1 MPPPRAAVPVA
12 LLILALAAG
21 AVRAAD
27 DLASD
32 AAALQAFLEPFG
44 SATVSWNASQPACS
58 WTGVVCTA
66 GRVTEIHLPGDGLR
80 GPLPVGVLGGLTK
93 LAVLSLRYNALS
105 GQLPPDLASC
115 IELRVIN
122 LQSNLLSGELP
133 AAVLALPA
141 LTQLNLAENRFSGR
155 IPPSIAKNGRLQV
168 LYLDGN
174 RLTGVLPDV
183 SMPSL
188 TMLNVSFNNLT
199 GEVPKSLSG
208 MPATSFLGMPLCGK
222 PLPPCRAPSSSEPP
236 SLPPALAPEA
246 PAASSDSRGRG
257 RHHLAGGAIAGIVI
271 GCAFGFLLIA
281 AVLLLVCGALRR
293 EPRSTYRSH
302 DAVAAELALH
312 SKEAMSPNA
321 YTPRVSDARPPPS
334 VPPAVAAAAVG
345 KKKLFFFG
353 RIPRPYD
360 LEDLLRASA
369 EVLGKGTY
377 GTTYKAAI
385 ESGPVMAV
393 KRLKE
398 TSLPEREFR
407 DKVAA
412 IGGIDH
418 PNVVPLQAYYFS
430 KDEKLMVY
438 EFVAMGSLSSMLH
451 GTNSVLLKQ
460 APSLFWCSNSTRFSD
475 VGLVVTAGNR
485 GSGRSPLSWE
495 SRRRIALASARG
507 LEYIHA
513 TGSLVTHGNIRSSN
527 ILLSRSVDAR
537 VADHGLA
544 HLVGP
549 AGAPAATRV
558 AGYRAPEVVADPRRV
573 SQKADVY
580 SFGVLLLEML
590 TGKAPTHAVLHDEGV
605 DLPRWARSVVKEEW
619 TAEVFDTEL
628 LRHPGAEEQ
637 MVEMLR
643 LAMDCTVPAPDQRP
657 AMPEIVARI
666 EEIGAA
672 GSASAARPGRSVS
685 MDEADDRPLR
695 PTGSIRQS

>member
-1 MPPPRAAVPVA
+1 MLPPRAAAAPVA
-12 LLILALAAG
+12 PLLLLTLALAAG
-21 AVRAAD
+21 AARAAD

-32 AAALQAFLEPFG
+32 AASLQAFLAPFG
-44 SATVSWNASQPACS
+44 SATVTWDASRPACS
-58 WTGVVCTA
+58 WTGVVCTG

-80 GPLPVGVLGGLTK
+80 GALPVGALGGLTK

-105 GQLPPDLASC
+105 GPLPPDIASC
-115 IELRVIN
+115 VELRVIN

-141 LTQLNLAENRFSGR
+141 LTQLNLAGNRFSGR
-155 IPPSIAKNGRLQV
+155 IPPSIAKNGRLQL

-174 RLTGVLPDV
+174 RLTGEVPDV
-183 SMPSL
+183 IMPSL
-188 TMLNVSFNNLT
+188 TALNVSFNNLT

-222 PLPPCRAPSSSEPP
+222 PLLPCRAPSSSEPP
-236 SLPPALAPEA
+236 SRPPTLAPEA
-246 PAASSDSRGRG
+246 PAGSSDIRGG
-257 RHHLAGGAIAGIVI
+257 DRHRLAGGALAGIVI

-281 AVLLLVCGALRR
+281 AVLVLVCGALRR
-293 EPRSTYRSH
+293 EPRATYRSH

-312 SKEAMSPNA
+312 SKEAMSPNG

-334 VPPAVAAAAVG
+334 VPPALPTASVG

-369 EVLGKGTY
+369 EVLGKGTF

-451 GTNSVLLKQ
+451 G
-460 APSLFWCSNSTRFSD
+460 
-475 VGLVVTAGNR
+475 NR
-485 GSGRSPLSWE
+485 GSGRSPLNWE
-495 SRRRIALASARG
+495 SRRRIALASGRG

-513 TGSLVTHGNIRSSN
+513 TGSMVTHGNIKSSN

-537 VADHGLA
+537 VADHGMA

-549 AGAPAATRV
+549 AGAPATRV

-573 SQKADVY
+573 SQKTDVY
-580 SFGVLLLEML
+580 SFGVLLLELL

-619 TAEVFDTEL
+619 TAEVFDAEL
-628 LRHPGAEEQ
+628 LRHPGAEEE

-643 LAMDCTVPAPDQRP
+643 LAMDCTVPTPDQRP

-666 EEIGAA
+666 QEIGAA
-672 GSASAARPGRSVS
+672 GSASTARTGRSAS

>member
-1 MPPPRAAVPVA
+1 MLPPPLLLLIVAMAAVVA
-12 LLILALAAG
+12 ALAA
-21 AVRAAD
+21 D
-27 DLASD
+27 DPASD
-32 AAALQAFLEPFG
+32 AAALLAFLAPFG
-44 SATVSWNASQPACS
+44 SATVSWNASRPACS

-80 GPLPVGVLGGLTK
+80 GELPAGALGGLTK

-105 GQLPPDLASC
+105 GALPPDLASC
-115 IELRVIN
+115 VQLRVIN

-141 LTQLNLAENRFSGR
+141 LTQLNLAQNRFSGK
-155 IPPSIAKNGRLQV
+155 IPASIATNGRLQL

-174 RLTGVLPDV
+174 RLTGKLPDV
-183 SMPSL
+183 SMPPSL
-188 TMLNVSFNNLT
+188 TSFNVSFNNLT
-199 GEVPKSLSG
+199 GEVPKGFSG
-208 MPATSFLGMPLCGK
+208 SPAASFLGMPQLCGK
-222 PLPPCRAPSSSEPP
+222 PLPPCQQAPGSPEQPPSSQ
-236 SLPPALAPEA
+236 PPALAPGGA
-246 PAASSDSRGRG
+246 PAASTDGRGRG

-271 GCAFGFLLIA
+271 GCAFGFLLA
-281 AVLLLVCGALRR
+281 AAALLLACGALRR
-293 EPRSTYRSH
+293 EPRPTYRSR

-321 YTPRVSDARPPPS
+321 YTPRVSDARPA
-334 VPPAVAAAAVG
+334 PPAVAAAAVG

-430 KDEKLMVY
+430 KNEKLMVY

-451 GTNSVLLKQ
+451 
-460 APSLFWCSNSTRFSD
+460 
-475 VGLVVTAGNR
+475 GNR

-495 SRRRIALASARG
+495 SRRRIALAAARG

-513 TGSLVTHGNIRSSN
+513 TGSMVTHGNIKSSN

-544 HLVGP
+544 HLVGLG
-549 AGAPAATRV
+549 GAPATRV
-558 AGYRAPEVVADPRRV
+558 AGYRAPEVVADPRLAAA

-580 SFGVLLLEML
+580 SFGVLLLELL
-590 TGKAPTHAVLHDEGV
+590 TGKAPTHAVLRDEGV
-605 DLPRWARSVVKEEW
+605 DLPRWARSVVREEW
-619 TAEVFDTEL
+619 TAEVFDAEL
-628 LRHPGAEEQ
+628 LRRPGAEEE
-637 MVEMLR
+637 MVEVLR
-643 LAMDCTVPAPDQRP
+643 LAMDCTEPAPDQRP

-672 GSASAARPGRSVS
+672 AGSSAGRPGRSAS
-685 MDEADDRPLR
+685 IDEADDRPLR
-695 PTGSIRQS
+695 PTGPIRQS

>member
-1 MPPPRAAVPVA
+1 MLPPRAAAV
-12 LLILALAAG
+12 LLLLLSLALEARVG
-21 AVRAAD
+21 AAD

-32 AAALQAFLEPFG
+32 AAALQAFLAPFG
-44 SATVSWNASQPACS
+44 SATVSWNSSQPTCS

-80 GPLPVGVLGGLTK
+80 GALPNGALGGLTR

-105 GQLPPDLASC
+105 GALPPDLASC
-115 IELRVIN
+115 VELRVLN
-122 LQSNLLSGELP
+122 VQSNLLSGELP

-141 LTQLNLAENRFSGR
+141 LTQLNLAGNRFSGR
-155 IPPSIAKNGRLQV
+155 IPPAIAKNGRLQL

-174 RLTGVLPDV
+174 RLTGELPDV
-183 SMPSL
+183 TMPSL
-188 TMLNVSFNNLT
+188 TALNVSFNNLT
-199 GEVPKSLSG
+199 GAVPAG
-208 MPATSFLGMPLCGK
+208 FGAMPTESFLGMPLCGR
-222 PLPPCRAPSSSEPP
+222 PLPPCRGAPVSGPPSSQ
-236 SLPPALAPEA
+236 PPALPPGAPDA
-246 PAASSDSRGRG
+246 SAAGDRGRG

-271 GCAFGFLLIA
+271 GCALGFLLVA
-281 AVLLLVCGALRR
+281 AALVLACGALRR
-293 EPRSTYRSH
+293 EPRRATYRSH

-312 SKEAMSPNA
+312 SKEAMSPNG
-321 YTPRVSDARPPPS
+321 YTPRVSDARPPPPPAS
-334 VPPAVAAAAVG
+334 VPAAAAVG
-345 KKKLFFFG
+345 RKKLFFFG

-451 GTNSVLLKQ
+451 G
-460 APSLFWCSNSTRFSD
+460 
-475 VGLVVTAGNR
+475 NR

-513 TGSLVTHGNIRSSN
+513 TGSMVTHGNVRSSN

-549 AGAPAATRV
+549 AGAPTTRV
-558 AGYRAPEVVADPRRV
+558 AGYRAPEVVADPRRG
-573 SQKADVY
+573 SQKGDVY
-580 SFGVLLLEML
+580 SFGVLLLELL

-619 TAEVFDTEL
+619 TSEVFDTEL
-628 LRHPGAEEQ
+628 LRHPGAEDE
-637 MVEMLR
+637 MVDMLR

-666 EEIGAA
+666 EEIAGGAGAA
-672 GSASAARPGRSVS
+672 ASTARSARGAS

-695 PTGSIRQS
+695 PTGSIRQQQS

>member
-1 MPPPRAAVPVA
+1 MLPPRAAAVLLMA
-12 LLILALAAG
+12 LALALAARVG
-21 AVRAAD
+21 AD

-32 AAALQAFLEPFG
+32 TVALQAFIAPFG
-44 SATVSWNASQPACS
+44 SATVSWNSSQPTCS

-66 GRVTEIHLPGDGLR
+66 GRVTGIHLPGDGLR
-80 GPLPVGVLGGLTK
+80 GALPAGALGGLTR

-105 GQLPPDLASC
+105 GPLPPDLASC
-115 IELRVIN
+115 VELRVIN
-122 LQSNLLSGELP
+122 VESNLLSGELP

-141 LTQLNLAENRFSGR
+141 LTQLNLAGNRFSGR
-155 IPPSIAKNGRLQV
+155 IPPTIAKNGRLQ
-168 LYLDGN
+168 LLFLQGN
-174 RLTGVLPDV
+174 RLTGELPDV
-183 SMPSL
+183 TMPSL
-188 TMLNVSFNNLT
+188 TALNVSFNNLT
-199 GEVPKSLSG
+199 GEIPRG
-208 MPATSFLGMPLCGK
+208 FGAMPAASFLGMPLCGR
-222 PLPPCRAPSSSEPP
+222 PLPPCRAPSSGPPPP
-236 SLPPALAPEA
+236 SSQPPALAPGA
-246 PAASSDSRGRG
+246 PAASAGNRGRG
-257 RHHLAGGAIAGIVI
+257 RRHLAGGAIAGIVI
-271 GCAFGFLLIA
+271 GCALGFLLVA
-281 AVLLLVCGALRR
+281 AVLVLACGALRR
-293 EPRSTYRSH
+293 KPRATYRSH

-312 SKEAMSPNA
+312 SKEAMSPNG
-321 YTPRVSDARPPPS
+321 YTPRVSDARPPPPAS
-334 VPPAVAAAAVG
+334 VPPAAAVG
-345 KKKLFFFG
+345 RNKKLFFFG

-430 KDEKLMVY
+430 KDEKLLVY

-451 GTNSVLLKQ
+451 
-460 APSLFWCSNSTRFSD
+460 
-475 VGLVVTAGNR
+475 GNR

-513 TGSLVTHGNIRSSN
+513 TGSMVTHGNVRSSN

-549 AGAPAATRV
+549 AGAPTTRV
-558 AGYRAPEVVADPRRV
+558 AGYRAPEVVADPRRG
-573 SQKADVY
+573 SQKGDVY
-580 SFGVLLLEML
+580 SFGVLLLELL
-590 TGKAPTHAVLHDEGV
+590 TGKEPTHAVLHDEGV

-619 TAEVFDTEL
+619 TSEVFDTEL
-628 LRHPGAEEQ
+628 LRHPGAEDE

-643 LAMDCTVPAPDQRP
+643 LALDCTVPAPDQRP

-666 EEIGAA
+666 EELGGGAA
-672 GSASAARPGRSVS
+672 STARSARGAS

-695 PTGSIRQS
+695 PTGSIRRQS

>member
-1 MPPPRAAVPVA
+1 MLPPRAAAVPVA
-12 LLILALAAG
+12 PLLLLLLAAG
-21 AVRAAD
+21 AARAAD

-32 AAALQAFLEPFG
+32 AAALQAFLAPFG
-44 SATVSWNASQPACS
+44 SATVSWNPSRPPCS
-58 WTGVVCTA
+58 WTGVICTG

-80 GPLPVGVLGGLTK
+80 GALPAGALGGLTK

-105 GQLPPDLASC
+105 GTLPADLASC
-115 IELRVIN
+115 VELRVIN

-141 LTQLNLAENRFSGR
+141 LTQLNLANNRFSGK
-155 IPPSIAKNGRLQV
+155 IPASIATNGRLQL

-174 RLTGVLPDV
+174 RLTGNLPDV

-188 TMLNVSFNNLT
+188 TLLNVSFNNLT
-199 GEVPKSLSG
+199 GEVPKSFSG
-208 MPATSFLGMPLCGK
+208 MPAASFIGMPLCGK
-222 PLPPCRAPSSSEPP
+222 PLPPCQQAPGSPASQ
-236 SLPPALAPEA
+236 PPALPPGA
-246 PAASSDSRGRG
+246 PAASTDGNRGRG

-271 GCAFGFLLIA
+271 GSAFGFLLIA
-281 AVLLLVCGALRR
+281 AALLVVCGALRR
-293 EPRSTYRSH
+293 EPRPTYRSR

-312 SKEAMSPNA
+312 SKEAMSPNG
-321 YTPRVSDARPPPS
+321 YTPRVSDARPPPP

-353 RIPRPYD
+353 RVPRPYD

-438 EFVAMGSLSSMLH
+438 EFVSMGSLSSMLH
-451 GTNSVLLKQ
+451 
-460 APSLFWCSNSTRFSD
+460 
-475 VGLVVTAGNR
+475 GNR

-513 TGSLVTHGNIRSSN
+513 TGSMVTHGNIKSSN

-549 AGAPAATRV
+549 AGAPATTRV
-558 AGYRAPEVVADPRRV
+558 AGYRAPEVVADPRRAA

-580 SFGVLLLEML
+580 SFGVLLLELL

-605 DLPRWARSVVKEEW
+605 DLPRWARSVVREEW
-619 TAEVFDTEL
+619 TAEVFDAEL
-628 LRHPGAEEQ
+628 LRRPGAEEE
-637 MVEMLR
+637 MVEVLR
-643 LAMDCTVPAPDQRP
+643 LAMDCTEPAPDQRP
-657 AMPEIVARI
+657 AMPEVVARI
-666 EEIGAA
+666 EEIGVA
-672 GSASAARPGRSVS
+672 GSAGRSGRSVS

>member
-1 MPPPRAAVPVA
+1 MLPPSATVLVLV
-12 LLILALAAG
+12 LLLVLVLAAG
-21 AVRAAD
+21 AAWGAN

-32 AAALQAFLEPFG
+32 TAELQAFLAPFG
-44 SATVSWNASQPACS
+44 SATVSWNSSQPTCS
-58 WTGVVCTA
+58 WTGIVCIG

-80 GPLPVGVLGGLTK
+80 GTLPVGALGGLTK
-93 LAVLSLRYNALS
+93 LAVLSLRFNALS
-105 GQLPPDLASC
+105 GPLPPDLASC
-115 IELRVIN
+115 LELRIIN

-141 LTQLNLAENRFSGR
+141 LTQLNLADNRFSGR
-155 IPPSIAKNGRLQV
+155 IPPAIAKNGRLQL
-168 LYLDGN
+168 LYLNGN
-174 RLTGVLPDV
+174 LLTGDLPIV

-188 TMLNVSFNNLT
+188 TSLNVSFNNLT
-199 GEVPKSLSG
+199 GEIPGSFGG

-222 PLPPCRAPSSSEPP
+222 PLPPCRAPSSQPP
-236 SLPPALAPEA
+236 SQSPALPPV
-246 PAASSDSRGRG
+246 AAVSADNRTRGG
-257 RHHLAGGAIAGIVI
+257 RHLAGGAIAGIVI

-281 AVLLLVCGALRR
+281 AVLVLVCGAVRR
-293 EPRSTYRSH
+293 KPRTTYRGQ

-312 SKEAMSPNA
+312 SKEAMSPNG
-321 YTPRVSDARPPPS
+321 YTPRVSDARPPPPPPS
-334 VPPAVAAAAVG
+334 VPPAVAPAAVG
-345 KKKLFFFG
+345 RKKLFFFG

-407 DKVAA
+407 DKIAA

-430 KDEKLMVY
+430 KDERLMVY

-451 GTNSVLLKQ
+451 
-460 APSLFWCSNSTRFSD
+460 
-475 VGLVVTAGNR
+475 GNR

-507 LEYIHA
+507 LEFIHA
-513 TGSLVTHGNIRSSN
+513 TGSMVTHGNIKSSN
-527 ILLSRSVDAR
+527 ILLSQSVDAR

-549 AGAPAATRV
+549 AGAPSTRI
-558 AGYRAPEVVADPRRV
+558 AGYRAPEVVADPRRL

-580 SFGVLLLEML
+580 SFGVMLLELL

-619 TAEVFDTEL
+619 TSEVFDTAL
-628 LRHPGAEEQ
+628 LRHPGAEEE

-643 LAMDCTVPAPDQRP
+643 LAMDCTVPVPDQRP

-666 EEIGAA
+666 EELGGT
-672 GSASAARPGRSVS
+672 GSASTARSGRSAS
-685 MDEADDRPLR
+685 IDEADDRPLR

>member
-1 MPPPRAAVPVA
+1 MPPPRAAAAVPVA

-21 AVRAAD
+21 AARAAD

-32 AAALQAFLEPFG
+32 AAALQAFLAPFG
-44 SATVSWNASQPACS
+44 SATVSWNVSRPACS
-58 WTGVVCTA
+58 WTGVVCTG

-80 GPLPVGVLGGLTK
+80 GALPVGVLGGLTK

-105 GQLPPDLASC
+105 GPLPPDLASC
-115 IELRVIN
+115 VELRVIN

-174 RLTGVLPDV
+174 RLTGVLPNV

-199 GEVPKSLSG
+199 GEVPKGLSG

-222 PLPPCRAPSSSEPP
+222 PLPPCRVPSTPESPTR
-236 SLPPALAPEA
+236 PPALAPEA
-246 PAASSDSRGRG
+246 PAASPDNRGRG

-281 AVLLLVCGALRR
+281 AVLVLVCGALRR

-312 SKEAMSPNA
+312 SKEAMSPNG

-334 VPPAVAAAAVG
+334 VPPAVAAASVG

-418 PNVVPLQAYYFS
+418 PNVVSLQAYYFS

-451 GTNSVLLKQ
+451 
-460 APSLFWCSNSTRFSD
+460 
-475 VGLVVTAGNR
+475 GNR

-513 TGSLVTHGNIRSSN
+513 TGSMVTHGNIRSSN

-666 EEIGAA
+666 EEIGTA
-672 GSASAARPGRSVS
+672 GSASTARSGRSAS

>member
-1 MPPPRAAVPVA
+1 MLRPRAAVPVA
-12 LLILALAAG
+12 LLILAMAAQ
-21 AVRAAD
+21 AAA

-32 AAALQAFLEPFG
+32 TAALRAFMAPFG
-44 SATVSWNASQPACS
+44 SATIVSWNPSKPTCS
-58 WTGVVCTA
+58 WTGVVCTS

-80 GPLPVGVLGGLTK
+80 GALPAGALGGLTK

-105 GQLPPDLASC
+105 GTLPPDLASC
-115 IELRVIN
+115 AELRVLN

-133 AAVLALPA
+133 AKVLAALPA
-141 LTQLNLAENRFSGR
+141 LTQLNLAGNRFSGR
-155 IPPSIAKNGRLQV
+155 IPPGIARNGRLQQ

-174 RLTGVLPDV
+174 RLTGELPDV
-183 SMPSL
+183 GVPSL
-188 TMLNVSFNNLT
+188 ALLNVSFNNLS
-199 GEVPKSLSG
+199 GEVPKSLSR
-208 MPATSFLGMPLCGK
+208 MPATSFLGMPSLCGR
-222 PLPPCRAPSSSEPP
+222 PLPPCSSEPP
-236 SLPPALAPEA
+236 SSQPPALSPES
-246 PAASSDSRGRG
+246 PAVSSDSRGHHH
-257 RHHLAGGAIAGIVI
+257 HHLAGGAIAGIVI

-281 AVLLLVCGALRR
+281 AVLLLVCGAVRR
-293 EPRSTYRSH
+293 EPRRTYRSH

-312 SKEAMSPNA
+312 SKEAMSPNG
-321 YTPRVSDARPPPS
+321 YTPRVSDARPPLHS
-334 VPPAVAAAAVG
+334 VPPAAAVG

-451 GTNSVLLKQ
+451 G
-460 APSLFWCSNSTRFSD
+460 
-475 VGLVVTAGNR
+475 NR
-485 GSGRSPLSWE
+485 GSGRSPLNWE

-507 LEYIHA
+507 IEYIHA
-513 TGSLVTHGNIRSSN
+513 TGSMVTHGNIKSSN
-527 ILLSRSVDAR
+527 VLLSRSVDAR

-544 HLVGP
+544 HLVGLS
-549 AGAPAATRV
+549 PAATRV
-558 AGYRAPEVVADPRRV
+558 AGYRAPEAVADPRRGAS

-580 SFGVLLLEML
+580 SFGVLLLELL
-590 TGKAPTHAVLHDEGV
+590 TGKAPAHAALRGEEEGGGV
-605 DLPRWARSVVKEEW
+605 DLPRWARSVVREEW
-619 TAEVFDTEL
+619 TSEVFDAEL
-628 LRHPGAEEQ
+628 LRHPGAEEE

-643 LAMDCTVPAPDQRP
+643 LAMDCTVTAPDQRP
-657 AMPEIVARI
+657 AMPEVVARI
-666 EEIGAA
+666 EELGHAA
-672 GSASAARPGRSVS
+672 STARSGRSAS

-695 PTGSIRQS
+695 PTGSIRRQS

>member
-1 MPPPRAAVPVA
+1 MLRPRAAAVPVP
-12 LLILALAAG
+12 LLILAMATAWASAA
-21 AVRAAD
+21 

-32 AAALQAFLEPFG
+32 TAALRAFMAPFG
-44 SATVSWNASQPACS
+44 SATIVSWNPSKPTCS

-80 GPLPVGVLGGLTK
+80 GALPAGALGGLTK

-105 GQLPPDLASC
+105 GTLPPDLASC
-115 IELRVIN
+115 AELRVLN

-133 AAVLALPA
+133 AKVLSALPA
-141 LTQLNLAENRFSGR
+141 LTQLNLAGNRFSGR
-155 IPPSIAKNGRLQV
+155 IPPGIARNGRLQQ

-174 RLTGVLPDV
+174 RLTGELPDV
-183 SMPSL
+183 GTPSL
-188 TMLNVSFNNLT
+188 ALLNVSFNNLS
-199 GEVPKSLSG
+199 GEVPKSLSR
-208 MPATSFLGMPLCGK
+208 MPATSFLGMPSLCGK
-222 PLPPCRAPSSSEPP
+222 PLPPCSSEPP
-236 SLPPALAPEA
+236 SSQPPALSPES
-246 PAASSDSRGRG
+246 PAVSSDSRGHHH
-257 RHHLAGGAIAGIVI
+257 HHLAGGAIAGIVI

-281 AVLLLVCGALRR
+281 AVLLLVCGAVRR
-293 EPRSTYRSH
+293 EPRRTYRSH

-312 SKEAMSPNA
+312 SKEAMSPNG
-321 YTPRVSDARPPPS
+321 YTPRVSDARPPLHS
-334 VPPAVAAAAVG
+334 VPPAAAVG

-451 GTNSVLLKQ
+451 G
-460 APSLFWCSNSTRFSD
+460 
-475 VGLVVTAGNR
+475 NR
-485 GSGRSPLSWE
+485 GSGRSPLNWE

-507 LEYIHA
+507 IEYIHA
-513 TGSLVTHGNIRSSN
+513 TGSMVTHGNIKSSN
-527 ILLSRSVDAR
+527 VLLSRSVDAR

-549 AGAPAATRV
+549 SPASTRV
-558 AGYRAPEVVADPRRV
+558 AGYRAPEAVADPRRGAS

-580 SFGVLLLEML
+580 SFGVLLLELL
-590 TGKAPTHAVLHDEGV
+590 TGKAPAHAALRGEEEGGGGV
-605 DLPRWARSVVKEEW
+605 DLPRWARSVVREEW
-619 TAEVFDTEL
+619 TSEVFDAEL
-628 LRHPGAEEQ
+628 LRHPGAEEE

-643 LAMDCTVPAPDQRP
+643 LAMDCTVTAPDQRP
-657 AMPEIVARI
+657 AMPEVVARI
-666 EEIGAA
+666 EELAA
-672 GSASAARPGRSVS
+672 GAPSTARSGRSAS

-695 PTGSIRQS
+695 PTGSIRRQS

>member
-1 MPPPRAAVPVA
+1 MLPPPLV
-12 LLILALAAG
+12 LLLLLALAAG
-21 AVRAAD
+21 RGAAD

-32 AAALQAFLEPFG
+32 TAALQAFLAPFG
-44 SATVSWNASQPACS
+44 SATVSWNTSRPTCS
-58 WTGVVCTA
+58 WTGVVCTG

-80 GPLPVGVLGGLTK
+80 GALPVGALGGLTK

-105 GQLPPDLASC
+105 GPLPPDLAGC
-115 IELRVIN
+115 VELRVIN

-133 AAVLALPA
+133 AVVLALPA
-141 LTQLNLAENRFSGR
+141 LTQLNLADNRFSGR
-155 IPPSIAKNGRLQV
+155 IPPAIAKNGRLQL
-168 LYLDGN
+168 LYLNGN
-174 RLTGVLPDV
+174 RLTGELPSV
-183 SMPSL
+183 NMPSL
-188 TMLNVSFNNLT
+188 TSLNVSFNNLT
-199 GEVPKSLSG
+199 GEIPRSLGG

-222 PLPPCRAPSSSEPP
+222 PLPPCRGSNSQPP
-236 SLPPALAPEA
+236 SQSPALPPEA
-246 PAASSDSRGRG
+246 AATAESGGRG
-257 RHHLAGGAIAGIVI
+257 RRHLAGGAIAGIVI

-281 AVLLLVCGALRR
+281 AVLVLACGALRR
-293 EPRSTYRSH
+293 KPRAYRSQ

-312 SKEAMSPNA
+312 SKEAMSPNS
-321 YTPRVSDARPPPS
+321 YTPRVSDARPPPPPPPS
-334 VPPAVAAAAVG
+334 LPPAVAPAAVG

-353 RIPRPYD
+353 RVPRPYD

-451 GTNSVLLKQ
+451 G
-460 APSLFWCSNSTRFSD
+460 
-475 VGLVVTAGNR
+475 NR

-513 TGSLVTHGNIRSSN
+513 TGSMVTHGNIKSSN
-527 ILLSRSVDAR
+527 ILLSRTVDAR

-549 AGAPAATRV
+549 AGAPPTRV
-558 AGYRAPEVVADPRRV
+558 AGYRAPEVVADPRRG
-573 SQKADVY
+573 SQKGDVY
-580 SFGVLLLEML
+580 SFGVLLLELL

-619 TAEVFDTEL
+619 TSEVFDTEL
-628 LRHPGAEEQ
+628 LRHPGAEEE

-643 LAMDCTVPAPDQRP
+643 LAMDCTATAPDQRP
-657 AMPEIVARI
+657 AMPEVVARI
-666 EEIGAA
+666 EELGGAA
-672 GSASAARPGRSVS
+672 TARSGRSAS
-685 MDEADDRPLR
+685 MDEADDRPLK
-695 PTGSIRQS
+695 PAGSIRRS

>member
-1 MPPPRAAVPVA
+1 MLPPRATAA
-12 LLILALAAG
+12 LVNVLLLALAAG
-21 AVRAAD
+21 QAARAAD

-32 AAALQAFLEPFG
+32 AAALQAFLAPFG
-44 SATVSWNASQPACS
+44 SATVSWNSSRPTCS
-58 WTGVVCTA
+58 WTGVVCTG

-80 GPLPVGVLGGLTK
+80 GALPVGALGGLTK

-105 GQLPPDLASC
+105 GPLPPDLAAC
-115 IELRVIN
+115 VELRVIN

-141 LTQLNLAENRFSGR
+141 LTQLNLADNRFSGR
-155 IPPSIAKNGRLQV
+155 IPPSIAKNGRLQL
-168 LYLDGN
+168 LYLNGN
-174 RLTGVLPDV
+174 RLTGELPNV
-183 SMPSL
+183 NMPSL
-188 TMLNVSFNNLT
+188 TSLNVSFNNLT
-199 GEVPKSLSG
+199 GAIPKSLGG
-208 MPATSFLGMPLCGK
+208 MPAASFLGMALCGK
-222 PLPPCRAPSSSEPP
+222 PLPACQGSNSEPP
-236 SLPPALAPEA
+236 SQPPAPPPEA
-246 PAASSDSRGRG
+246 AVSAGSGGRG
-257 RHHLAGGAIAGIVI
+257 PRHLAGGAIAGIVI
-271 GCAFGFLLIA
+271 GCAFGFLLVA
-281 AVLLLVCGALRR
+281 AVLVLACGAMRR
-293 EPRSTYRSH
+293 KPRTYRSH

-312 SKEAMSPNA
+312 SKEAMSPNG
-321 YTPRVSDARPPPS
+321 YTPRVSDARPPPPPPPPS
-334 VPPAVAAAAVG
+334 LPPVAVPAPVG
-345 KKKLFFFG
+345 RKKLFFFG
-353 RIPRPYD
+353 RVPRPYD

-418 PNVVPLQAYYFS
+418 PNVVPLQAYYYS

-451 GTNSVLLKQ
+451 
-460 APSLFWCSNSTRFSD
+460 
-475 VGLVVTAGNR
+475 GNR

-513 TGSLVTHGNIRSSN
+513 TGSMVTHGNIKSSN

-549 AGAPAATRV
+549 AGAPSTRV
-558 AGYRAPEVVADPRRV
+558 AGYRAPEVVADPRRG
-573 SQKADVY
+573 SQKGDVY
-580 SFGVLLLEML
+580 SFGVLLLELL

-619 TAEVFDTEL
+619 TSEVFDTEL
-628 LRHPGAEEQ
+628 LRHPGAEEE

-643 LAMDCTVPAPDQRP
+643 LAMDCTATPPDQRP

-666 EEIGAA
+666 EELGGAA
-672 GSASAARPGRSVS
+672 AARPGGRSVS
-685 MDEADDRPLR
+685 MDEADDRPLK
-695 PTGSIRQS
+695 PAGSIRQS

>member
-1 MPPPRAAVPVA
+1 MLPPRAAAV
-12 LLILALAAG
+12 LLLALAAG
-21 AVRAAD
+21 AARGAD

-32 AAALQAFLEPFG
+32 TAALQAFLAPFG
-44 SATVSWNASQPACS
+44 SATVSWNSSQPACS
-58 WTGVVCTA
+58 WTGIVCTG
-66 GRVTEIHLPGDGLR
+66 GRVTEIHLPGEGLR
-80 GPLPVGVLGGLTK
+80 GALPVGPLGGLTK

-105 GQLPPDLASC
+105 GPLPRDLASC
-115 IELRVIN
+115 VELRVIN

-133 AAVLALPA
+133 AELL
-141 LTQLNLAENRFSGR
+141 F
-155 IPPSIAKNGRLQV
+155 
-168 LYLDGN
+168 LDGN
-174 RLTGVLPDV
+174 RLTGELPNV

-188 TMLNVSFNNLT
+188 TSFNVSFNNLS
-199 GEVPKSLSG
+199 GEIPTSFGG

-222 PLPPCRAPSSSEPP
+222 PLPPCRAPSSEAP
-236 SLPPALAPEA
+236 SSQSPTLPPEA
-246 PAASSDSRGRG
+246 PAPTTDSRGRG

-281 AVLLLVCGALRR
+281 AVLVLACGALRR
-293 EPRSTYRSH
+293 EPRPTYRNH

-312 SKEAMSPNA
+312 SKEAMSPNG
-321 YTPRVSDARPPPS
+321 YTPRVSDARPPLPS
-334 VPPAVAAAAVG
+334 VPPAAAAG
-345 KKKLFFFG
+345 RKKLFFFG

-451 GTNSVLLKQ
+451 G
-460 APSLFWCSNSTRFSD
+460 
-475 VGLVVTAGNR
+475 NR

-495 SRRRIALASARG
+495 SRRRIALASGRG

-513 TGSLVTHGNIRSSN
+513 TGSMVTHGNIKSSN

-549 AGAPAATRV
+549 AGAPTTRV
-558 AGYRAPEVVADPRRV
+558 AGYRAPEVVADLRRV

-580 SFGVLLLEML
+580 SFGVLLLELL

-619 TAEVFDTEL
+619 TSEVFDTEL
-628 LRHPGAEEQ
+628 LRHPGAEEE

-643 LAMDCTVPAPDQRP
+643 LAMDCTEPAPDQRP

-666 EEIGAA
+666 EALGGMA
-672 GSASAARPGRSVS
+672 SASTAARSGRSAS

-695 PTGSIRQS
+695 TTGSIRQS

>member
-1 MPPPRAAVPVA
+1 MLPPRAAAVPVA
-12 LLILALAAG
+12 LLLLILALAA
-21 AVRAAD
+21 RAAD

-32 AAALQAFLEPFG
+32 VAALQAFLAPFG
-44 SATVSWNASQPACS
+44 SATVSWNSSQPTCS

-80 GPLPVGVLGGLTK
+80 GALPVGALGGLTK

-105 GQLPPDLASC
+105 GPLPPDLASC
-115 IELRVIN
+115 VELRVIN
-122 LQSNLLSGELP
+122 LQANLLSGELP
-133 AAVLALPA
+133 SAVLALPA

-155 IPPSIAKNGRLQV
+155 IPPTIAKNGRLQL

-174 RLTGVLPDV
+174 RLTGALPDV
-183 SMPSL
+183 NMPSL
-188 TMLNVSFNNLT
+188 ASFNVSFNNLT
-199 GEVPKSLSG
+199 GEVPKSLSA

-222 PLPPCRAPSSSEPP
+222 PLPPCRAPNSSESP
-236 SLPPALAPEA
+236 SQPPALAPEA
-246 PAASSDSRGRG
+246 PASTDDRGRG

-281 AVLLLVCGALRR
+281 AVLVLVCGALRR
-293 EPRSTYRSH
+293 EPRATYRSH

-312 SKEAMSPNA
+312 SKEAMSPNG
-321 YTPRVSDARPPPS
+321 YTPRVSDARPPPAPPL

-407 DKVAA
+407 DKVAV

-451 GTNSVLLKQ
+451 G
-460 APSLFWCSNSTRFSD
+460 
-475 VGLVVTAGNR
+475 NR

-513 TGSLVTHGNIRSSN
+513 TGSMVTHGNIKSSN

-549 AGAPAATRV
+549 AGAATTRV

-580 SFGVLLLEML
+580 SFGVLLLELL

-628 LRHPGAEEQ
+628 LRHPGAEEE

-666 EEIGAA
+666 EEIAA
-672 GSASAARPGRSVS
+672 TGSASTARSGRRAS

>member
-1 MPPPRAAVPVA
+1 MFPPPRAMAPA
-12 LLILALAAG
+12 LLLLALLAAG
-21 AVRAAD
+21 AAQAAN
-27 DLASD
+27 DLSSD
-32 AAALQAFLEPFG
+32 TAALQAFLSPFG
-44 SATVSWNASQPACS
+44 SAAVLWNSSTPVCS
-58 WTGVVCTA
+58 WVGVVCA
-66 GRVTEIHLPGDGLR
+66 GGRVTEIHLPGDGLR
-80 GPLPVGVLGGLTK
+80 GSLPVGVLGRLTK
-93 LAVLSLRYNALS
+93 LAVLSLRFNALS
-105 GQLPPDLASC
+105 GTLPADLAAC
-115 IELRVIN
+115 VELKVIN

-141 LTQLNLAENRFSGR
+141 LTQLNLAGNRFSGR
-155 IPPSIAKNGRLQV
+155 IPPAIARNGKLEQ

-174 RLTGVLPDV
+174 RLTGQLPDV
-183 SMPSL
+183 NMPSL
-188 TMLNVSFNNLT
+188 NSFNVSFNNLT
-199 GEVPKSLSG
+199 GEIPRAFAGL
-208 MPATSFLGMPLCGK
+208 PATSFLGMSLCGK
-222 PLPPCRAPSSSEPP
+222 PLPPCGASPGTQPPSSQ
-236 SLPPALAPEA
+236 PPAFPPEA
-246 PAASSDSRGRG
+246 GASPDGHHGG
-257 RHHLAGGAIAGIVI
+257 RHHLSGGAIAGIVI

-281 AVLLLVCGALRR
+281 AVLLLVCGATRR
-293 EPRSTYRSH
+293 RQPRTTYRSQ
-302 DAVAAELALH
+302 DAVAAELALRG
-312 SKEAMSPNA
+312 KEAMSPNG
-321 YTPRVSDARPPPS
+321 YTPRVSDARPPLAPAAQQPPPY
-334 VPPAVAAAAVG
+334 VPPAVAVPATVG

-353 RIPRPYD
+353 RVPRPYD

-385 ESGPVMAV
+385 ETGPVMAV

-451 GTNSVLLKQ
+451 G
-460 APSLFWCSNSTRFSD
+460 
-475 VGLVVTAGNR
+475 NR
-485 GSGRSPLSWE
+485 GSGRTPLSWE

-513 TGSLVTHGNIRSSN
+513 TGSMVTHGNIKSSN

-549 AGAPAATRV
+549 AGAPSSRV
-558 AGYRAPEVVADPRRV
+558 AGYRAPEVVSDPRRL
-573 SQKADVY
+573 SQKGDVY
-580 SFGVLLLEML
+580 SFGVLLLELL
-590 TGKAPTHAVLHDEGV
+590 TGKAPTSAALRDDGV

-619 TAEVFDTEL
+619 TSEVFEAEL
-628 LRHPGAEEQ
+628 LRHPGAEEE

-643 LAMDCTVPAPDQRP
+643 LAMDCTATAPDHRP
-657 AMPEIVARI
+657 AMPEVAARI
-666 EEIGAA
+666 EELGRTE
-672 GSASAARPGRSVS
+672 SARSGRSAS

-695 PTGSIRQS
+695 PTASIRQS

>member
-1 MPPPRAAVPVA
+1 MLPPRAAAAPVA
-12 LLILALAAG
+12 PRLLLLILALAAG
-21 AVRAAD
+21 AARAAD

-32 AAALQAFLEPFG
+32 TAALQAFLAPFG
-44 SATVSWNASQPACS
+44 SATVSWNTSRPACS
-58 WTGVVCTA
+58 WTGVICTG

-80 GPLPVGVLGGLTK
+80 GSLPAGALGGLTR

-105 GQLPPDLASC
+105 GPLPPDLASC
-115 IELRVIN
+115 AELRVIN

-141 LTQLNLAENRFSGR
+141 LTQLNLAGNRFSGR
-155 IPPSIAKNGRLQV
+155 IPASIASNGRLQL

-174 RLTGVLPDV
+174 RLTGKLPDV

-188 TMLNVSFNNLT
+188 TSLNVSFNNLT
-199 GEVPKSLSG
+199 GEVPRGLSG
-208 MPATSFLGMPLCGK
+208 MPAASFLSMPLCGK
-222 PLPPCRAPSSSEPP
+222 PLPPCQPGSPETPPSSQ
-236 SLPPALAPEA
+236 PPALAPGAPPA
-246 PAASSDSRGRG
+246 PATDSRGGG

-281 AVLLLVCGALRR
+281 AALLLACGALRR
-293 EPRSTYRSH
+293 EPRRPTYRSH

-312 SKEAMSPNA
+312 SKEAMSPTNG
-321 YTPRVSDARPPPS
+321 YTPRVSDARPP

-451 GTNSVLLKQ
+451 G
-460 APSLFWCSNSTRFSD
+460 
-475 VGLVVTAGNR
+475 NR

-513 TGSLVTHGNIRSSN
+513 TGSMVTHGNIKSSN

-558 AGYRAPEVVADPRRV
+558 AGYRAPEVVADPRRAAS

-580 SFGVLLLEML
+580 SFGVLLLELL

-605 DLPRWARSVVKEEW
+605 DLPRWARSVVREEW
-619 TAEVFDTEL
+619 TAEVFDAEL
-628 LRHPGAEEQ
+628 LRRPGAEEE
-637 MVEMLR
+637 MVEVLR
-643 LAMDCTVPAPDQRP
+643 LAMDCTVPEPDQRP
-657 AMPEIVARI
+657 AMPEVVARI

-672 GSASAARPGRSVS
+672 GSAGRSGRSVS

>member
-1 MPPPRAAVPVA
+1 MLPPRATVLA
-12 LLILALAAG
+12 LLLALAAG
-21 AVRAAD
+21 VARSAD

-32 AAALQAFLEPFG
+32 AVALQAFLAPFG
-44 SATVSWNASQPACS
+44 SATVSWNSSQPACS
-58 WTGVVCTA
+58 WTGIVCTG
-66 GRVTEIHLPGDGLR
+66 GRVTGIHLPGDGLR
-80 GPLPVGVLGGLTK
+80 GTFPVGALGGLTK
-93 LAVLSLRYNALS
+93 LAVLSLRFNALS
-105 GQLPPDLASC
+105 GPLPSDLASC
-115 IELRVIN
+115 VELRIIN

-133 AAVLALPA
+133 AEVLALPA
-141 LTQLNLAENRFSGR
+141 LTQLNLAENRLTGR
-155 IPPSIAKNGRLQV
+155 IPPAIGKNGKLQL
-168 LYLDGN
+168 LYLNGN
-174 RLTGVLPDV
+174 LLTGELPNV
-183 SMPSL
+183 NMPSL
-188 TMLNVSFNNLT
+188 TSLNVSFNNLS
-199 GEVPKSLSG
+199 GEIPKSFGG
-208 MPATSFLGMPLCGK
+208 MPATSFLGMPLCGE
-222 PLPPCRAPSSSEPP
+222 PLPPCQAPNSQPP
-236 SLPPALAPEA
+236 SQSPALSPEA
-246 PAASSDSRGRG
+246 AASEETRGRD
-257 RHHLAGGAIAGIVI
+257 RRHLAGGAIAGIVI

-281 AVLLLVCGALRR
+281 AVVVVACGALRHER
-293 EPRSTYRSH
+293 GTTYRSQ
-302 DAVAAELALH
+302 DAVTAELALH
-312 SKEAMSPNA
+312 SKEAMGPN
-321 YTPRVSDARPPPS
+321 YTPRISDIRPPPPRS
-334 VPPAVAAAAVG
+334 VPPAVVPAAMG
-345 KKKLFFFG
+345 RKKLFFFG
-353 RIPRPYD
+353 RVPRPYD

-430 KDEKLMVY
+430 KDEKLTVY
-438 EFVAMGSLSSMLH
+438 EFVTMGSLSSMLH
-451 GTNSVLLKQ
+451 G
-460 APSLFWCSNSTRFSD
+460 
-475 VGLVVTAGNR
+475 NR
-485 GSGRSPLSWE
+485 GTGRSAMSWE
-495 SRRRIALASARG
+495 SRRRVALASARG

-513 TGSLVTHGNIRSSN
+513 TGSMVTHGNIKSSN

-549 AGAPAATRV
+549 AGAPSTRV

-580 SFGVLLLEML
+580 SFGVLLLELL
-590 TGKAPTHAVLHDEGV
+590 TGKAPTNAMLHDEGV

-619 TAEVFDTEL
+619 TSEVFDTEL
-628 LRHPGAEEQ
+628 LRHPGAEEE

-643 LAMDCTVPAPDQRP
+643 LAMDCTVTDPDQRP

-666 EEIGAA
+666 EELGGT
-672 GSASAARPGRSVS
+672 GSASTARSSRNAS

>member
-1 MPPPRAAVPVA
+1 MLPPRAAAVVL
-12 LLILALAAG
+12 LLIAALAAG
-21 AVRAAD
+21 AARGAD

-32 AAALQAFLEPFG
+32 AAALQAFLAPFG
-44 SATVSWNASQPACS
+44 SATVSWNSSRPACS
-58 WTGVVCTA
+58 WTGVVCA
-66 GRVTEIHLPGDGLR
+66 GGRVTEIHLPGDGLR
-80 GPLPVGVLGGLTK
+80 GAFPAGALGGLTR

-105 GQLPPDLASC
+105 GPLPPDLASC
-115 IELRVIN
+115 LELRVIN

-155 IPPSIAKNGRLQV
+155 IPPAIAKNGRLQL

-174 RLTGVLPDV
+174 RLTGDLPNV

-188 TMLNVSFNNLT
+188 TALNVSFNNLT
-199 GEVPKSLSG
+199 GEIPASFGG
-208 MPATSFLGMPLCGK
+208 MPAASFLGMPLCGK
-222 PLPPCRAPSSSEPP
+222 PLPPCRAAPGSEPP
-236 SLPPALAPEA
+236 PSPQSPALPPGA
-246 PAASSDSRGRG
+246 PASTGGGDRG
-257 RHHLAGGAIAGIVI
+257 RHHLAGGAIAGIVV
-271 GCAFGFLLIA
+271 GCAFGFLLVA
-281 AVLLLVCGALRR
+281 AVLVLACGALRR
-293 EPRSTYRSH
+293 EPRATYRSH

-312 SKEAMSPNA
+312 SKEAMSPNS
-321 YTPRVSDARPPPS
+321 YTPRVSDARPPPPS

-345 KKKLFFFG
+345 RKKLFFFG

-451 GTNSVLLKQ
+451 G
-460 APSLFWCSNSTRFSD
+460 
-475 VGLVVTAGNR
+475 NR

-513 TGSLVTHGNIRSSN
+513 TGSMVTHGNIKSSN

-549 AGAPAATRV
+549 AGAPATRV

-580 SFGVLLLEML
+580 SFGVLLLELL

-619 TAEVFDTEL
+619 TSEVFDTEL
-628 LRHPGAEEQ
+628 LRQPGGEEE
-637 MVEMLR
+637 MVEMLH

-666 EEIGAA
+666 EEIGGA
-672 GSASAARPGRSVS
+672 GSASASRTGRSAS

-695 PTGSIRQS
+695 PTGSIRHG

>member
-1 MPPPRAAVPVA
+1 MLPPRAAAVP
-12 LLILALAAG
+12 LLLLALAVG
-21 AVRAAD
+21 AARGAD

-32 AAALQAFLEPFG
+32 AAALQAFLAPFG
-44 SATVSWNASQPACS
+44 SATVSWNSSQPTCS
-58 WTGVVCTA
+58 WTGVVCTG
-66 GRVTEIHLPGDGLR
+66 GRVTEIHLPGEGLR
-80 GPLPVGVLGGLTK
+80 GSLPVGALGGLNK

-105 GQLPPDLASC
+105 GPLPRDLASC
-115 IELRVIN
+115 VELRVIN

-133 AAVLALPA
+133 AEVLALPA
-141 LTQLNLAENRFSGR
+141 LTQLNLAQNRLSGR
-155 IPPSIAKNGRLQV
+155 ISPAIAKNGRLQ
-168 LYLDGN
+168 LLFLNGN
-174 RLTGVLPDV
+174 RLTGELPNV

-188 TMLNVSFNNLT
+188 TALNVSFNNLS
-199 GEVPKSLSG
+199 GEIPKSFGG
-208 MPATSFLGMPLCGK
+208 MPSTSFLGMPLCGK
-222 PLPPCRAPSSSEPP
+222 PLPPCRAPGSEASP
-236 SLPPALAPEA
+236 SQSPTLRPEA
-246 PAASSDSRGRG
+246 PAPTDNRGRG
-257 RHHLAGGAIAGIVI
+257 RHHLAGGAIAGIVV

-281 AVLLLVCGALRR
+281 AVLVLVCGALRR
-293 EPRSTYRSH
+293 EPRPTYRSR

-312 SKEAMSPNA
+312 SKEAMSPNG
-321 YTPRVSDARPPPS
+321 YTPRVSDARPPPPPS
-334 VPPAVAAAAVG
+334 VPPPPAVSAAAAG
-345 KKKLFFFG
+345 RKKLFFFG

-369 EVLGKGTY
+369 EVLGKGTH

-451 GTNSVLLKQ
+451 G
-460 APSLFWCSNSTRFSD
+460 
-475 VGLVVTAGNR
+475 NR

-513 TGSLVTHGNIRSSN
+513 TGSMVTHGNIKSSN
-527 ILLSRSVDAR
+527 ILLSRTVDAR

-544 HLVGP
+544 HLVNP
-549 AGAPAATRV
+549 AGAATTTRV
-558 AGYRAPEVVADPRRV
+558 AGYRAPEVVADPRRA
-573 SQKADVY
+573 SQKADAY
-580 SFGVLLLEML
+580 SFGVLLLELL
-590 TGKAPTHAVLHDEGV
+590 TGKAPAHAVLHDEGV

-619 TAEVFDTEL
+619 TSEVFDTEL
-628 LRHPGAEEQ
+628 LRHPGAEDE

-643 LAMDCTVPAPDQRP
+643 LAMDCTEPAPDQRP

-666 EEIGAA
+666 EGLGGTA
-672 GSASAARPGRSVS
+672 SASTATARSGRSASV
-685 MDEADDRPLR
+685 DEADDRPLR
-695 PTGSIRQS
+695 TTGSIRQS

>member
-1 MPPPRAAVPVA
+1 MLPPRAAAVPVA
-12 LLILALAAG
+12 PLLLLTLALAAG
-21 AVRAAD
+21 AARAAD

-32 AAALQAFLEPFG
+32 AAALQAFLAPFG
-44 SATVSWNASQPACS
+44 SATVTWDASRPACS
-58 WTGVVCTA
+58 WTGVVCTG

-80 GPLPVGVLGGLTK
+80 GALPVGALGGLTK

-105 GQLPPDLASC
+105 GPLPPDIASC
-115 IELRVIN
+115 VELRVIN

-141 LTQLNLAENRFSGR
+141 LTQLNLAGNRFSGR
-155 IPPSIAKNGRLQV
+155 IPPSIAKNGRLQL

-174 RLTGVLPDV
+174 RLTGELPDV
-183 SMPSL
+183 NMPSL
-188 TMLNVSFNNLT
+188 TVLNVSFNNLT

-246 PAASSDSRGRG
+246 PASSDSRGRG
-257 RHHLAGGAIAGIVI
+257 RHRLAGGAIAGIVI

-281 AVLLLVCGALRR
+281 AALVLVCGALRR
-293 EPRSTYRSH
+293 EPRATYRSH

-312 SKEAMSPNA
+312 SKEAMSPNG

-334 VPPAVAAAAVG
+334 VPPALPTASVG

-451 GTNSVLLKQ
+451 GTS
-460 APSLFWCSNSTRFSD
+460 S
-475 VGLVVTAGNR
+475 
-485 GSGRSPLSWE
+485 
-495 SRRRIALASARG
+495 
-507 LEYIHA
+507 
-513 TGSLVTHGNIRSSN
+513 RSSQA
-527 ILLSRSVDAR
+527 IPLCF
-537 VADHGLA
+537 
-544 HLVGP
+544 
-549 AGAPAATRV
+549 
-558 AGYRAPEVVADPRRV
+558 
-573 SQKADVY
+573 DV
-580 SFGVLLLEML
+580 
-590 TGKAPTHAVLHDEGV
+590 
-605 DLPRWARSVVKEEW
+605 
-619 TAEVFDTEL
+619 
-628 LRHPGAEEQ
+628 
-637 MVEMLR
+637 
-643 LAMDCTVPAPDQRP
+643 
-657 AMPEIVARI
+657 
-666 EEIGAA
+666 
-672 GSASAARPGRSVS
+672 
-685 MDEADDRPLR
+685 DDRVE
-695 PTGSIRQS
+695 